1 MDRYDASEAELFR
14 CVFSMEEARVGIGS
28 KKPAHKRDARAGWRL
43 SVEGWLGRVTTRRE
57 ELSRRKSIHWL
68 AKN

>member
-1 MDRYDASEAELFR
+1 
-14 CVFSMEEARVGIGS
+14 MEEAQVGIGS
-28 KKPAHKRDARAGWRL
+28 KKPAHKRDASAGWRP